1 MLNLTTRRVAMIA
14 TLGVAL
20 AAGTLTGCGGGSG
33 TSSDEGGTLTIAATV
48 APGSLDPS
56 LNQNGTPKLWAS
68 VLAYEPLIVAQADGS
83 HVGGLAESWEYS
95 DNYTTFTMKLR
106 PGVKFTD
113 GSELTAE
120 LVVNNL
126 EHYKQF
132 GNLSGNLADM
142 KSAEA
147 TGPLEVTLHLTQPNS
162 LFPNYFD
169 QQGSAGFIIAQ
180 AGLDDPAKLATQTL
194 GAGPYK
200 LDNAKTVANSSYV
213 FVANPDFYDQSKVHW
228 KEVIVRIFKDDN
240 SILSAM
246 QSGQVQVGLGS
257 IATRDAAEK
266 AGLTVTTAQAAM
278 ITMIILDRNGEL
290 APELGDVRVRQ
301 ALNYAID
308 REAIAAGV
316 YSGSAVASDQ
326 YLAYGTPG
334 TKDGLTYPYDVAKA
348 KALLAEA
355 GYPDGFSF
363 SIAPVPGIPQ
373 GNAVNQALQAYWA
386 AIGVNVTLDMSPDFG
401 AWMNKIDTGQF
412 PALTCWYEYNPA
424 YWELSEMFGATGS
437 YNGWGIVD
445 EKIDRYLAELAAT
458 DVESDGYAAAVAK
471 VQDYAVD
478 QALSVPV
485 ISGETIMYSAA
496 NIEGVNFSSSFPH
509 PNPTE
514 WYLKK

>member
-1 MLNLTTRRVAMIA
+1 MSNLITRRVAIIA
-14 TLGVAL
+14 TLGVVL
-20 AAGTLTGCGGGSG
+20 AAGPLTGCGGGGG
-33 TSSDEGGTLTIAATV
+33 TSSDAGDTLTIAATTM
-48 APGSLDPS
+48 PQSLDPS
-56 LNQNGTPKLWAS
+56 LNNNGTPKQWSS
-68 VLAYEPLIVAQADGS
+68 VLAYEPLILAQPDGTRI
-83 HVGGLAESWEYS
+83 GGLAESWEYS
-95 DNYTTFTMKLR
+95 DNCTTFTMKLR

-142 KSAEA
+142 ENAEA
-147 TGPLEVTLHLTQPNS
+147 TGPLEVTLHLSQPNS
-162 LFPNYFD
+162 LFPYYLD
-169 QQGSAGFIIAQ
+169 QQGSAGYIIAQ
-180 AGLDDPAKLATQTL
+180 AGLDDREKLATQTL

-200 LDNAKTVANSSYV
+200 LDNSRTVAGSSYV
-213 FVANPDFYDQSKVHW
+213 FVANPDFYDQSRVHF
-228 KEVIVRIFKDDN
+228 KEVILRIFKDDT
-240 SILSAM
+240 SLLSAM
-246 QSGQVQVGLGS
+246 QSGQVQVAVGS
-257 IATRDAAEK
+257 IATRDAAQK

-278 ITMIILDRNGEL
+278 FWEMIMDRNGNVVP
-290 APELGDVRVRQ
+290 ALGDVRVRQ

-308 REAIAAGV
+308 REAIAEGI
-316 YSGSAVASDQ
+316 YFGSAVASDQ
-326 YLAYGTPG
+326 YLPYGTVG
-334 TKDGLTYPYDVAKA
+334 SREGLTYPYDVDKA

-373 GNAVNQALQAYWA
+373 GNAVNQAVQAYWA
-386 AIGVNVTLDMSPDFG
+386 AIGVDATLDTSPDYA
-401 AWMNKIDTGQF
+401 AWTNKIDSGEYTS
-412 PALTCWYEYNPA
+412 LTAWYEYNPP
-424 YWELSEMFGATGS
+424 YWELSEFFGATGS
-437 YNGWGIVD
+437 YNPARVIN
-445 EKIDRYLAELAAT
+445 ETIDKYLAELAAT
-458 DVESDGYAAAVAK
+458 DMESADYAAAVAK
-471 VQDYAVD
+471 VNGYAVD